1 MAMCCFIA
9 LQACKTKQDIT
20 SVFLVD
26 QVELSLAGRTQPERI
41 IASFPTYG
49 LEYVCTLNKST
60 NTVIFS
66 FDTDAHTR
74 DEVVSFLSKEV
85 GIKSASKTKGC
96 PNQ

>member
-9 LQACKTKQDIT
+9 FQACKSKKDIAT
-20 SVFLVD
+20 VFLDD
-26 QVELSLAGRTQPERI
+26 QVELTLAGKTQPERI

-49 LEYVCTLNKST
+49 LQYICTMNKLS